1 MRRYAVQ
8 QAPCGPGCAVVG
20 WGVGARVGVRA
31 DVVCVNLCPRTHE
44 LHVRGLRVRGSL
56 AAKSRS
62 VGEVSGTR
70 LCRGAWQTSH
80 CTGSC
85 RSAQGQPPGE
95 RQGISICERSR
106 VPFMPDATVTHN
118 NSWRSRQQAPPQ
130 YGNSHARDRSCVK
143 RSRHPLSTHTASVA
157 LLCACSMP
165 PRVVPAPLH
174 PREPPVPAGGPRR
187 HYARP
192 AH

>member
-1 MRRYAVQ
+1 MGAKGGLPQARGLLPHTVRVPTRRRVSECMSVRA
-8 QAPCGPGCAVVG
+8 CCAALRRAAGALRARLRRGGVG
-20 WGVGARVGVRA
+20 TARGVWGVGARVGVRA
-31 DVVCVNLCPRTHE
+31 DVLCVNLCPRTHE

-106 VPFMPDATVTHN
+106 VGTRGGA
-118 NSWRSRQQAPPQ
+118 SR
-130 YGNSHARDRSCVK
+130 NR
-143 RSRHPLSTHTASVA
+143 T
-157 LLCACSMP
+157 
-165 PRVVPAPLH
+165 
-174 PREPPVPAGGPRR
+174 
-187 HYARP
+187 
-192 AH
+192 